1 MAESG
6 TAPKGRPRAPGGGRK
21 RTFDADDVLVRA
33 VDLFWEQGFSNTS
46 VRQLETE
53 LGLTASSIYNT
64 YGSKSDL
71 LDAAM
76 DQYLTLMDQV
86 VLSKLRDSDD
96 PLSGLSNFFHQLS
109 IGVDGEHRWGCFIVS
124 LLTENAGRDERVTT
138 RTHNYFDT
146 LRVDFE
152 ATLRRASELELLD
165 RGVVG
170 EDLDSWIRTQVD
182 LLLANV
188 LGINSAARGR
198 MGNEVVDSMTRS
210 VQMQIEHW
218 RSG

>member
-64 YGSKSDL
+64 FGSKNDL
-71 LDAAM
+71 LDASIEK
-76 DQYLTLMDQV
+76 YIGLMDRH
-86 VLSKLRDSDD
+86 VLTQLREADD
-96 PLSGLSNFFHQLS
+96 PLIGLQDFFHLIS
-109 IGVDGEHRWGCFIVS
+109 IGVDGEHRWGCFVVS
-124 LLTENAGRDERVTT
+124 LLTENGGRDPQISAHTDQYCE
-138 RTHNYFDT
+138 T
-146 LRVDFE
+146 LRSDFE
-152 ATLRRASELELLD
+152 AALWRAQEMGLLD
-165 RGVVG
+165 QNVVG
-170 EDLDSWIRTQVD
+170 SDLDEWITSQVN
-182 LLLANV
+182 LLLAHV
-188 LGINSAARGR
+188 LGINTAARGA
-198 MGNEVVDSMTRS
+198 MGEEVVDSMTRAL
-210 VQMQIEHW
+210 QMQIESW